1 MTTHHKCPIHPKQT
15 LRSSYSYPSMLWC
28 DKCKDAWNP
37 EDLNNKSNKIIL
49 FKNLSDRVT
58 SPDYPFLY
66 LNIDESE
73 IKELQKLKKER
84 EDFINRH
91 STMKNLKFNIDPFFK
106 EAQCL
111 QKLVFKKEDQTAQED
126 LEEQMKKKTFIQD
139 NKLDL
144 DLKRCRAKSLKLAY
158 CELIIS
164 GSGVSVQNNSSDDY
178 DHIESS
184 ILLWKDFGIV

>member
-1 MTTHHKCPIHPKQT
+1 
-15 LRSSYSYPSMLWC
+15 MLWC

-84 EDFINRH
+84 EDFMNKH

-111 QKLVFKKEDQTAQED
+111 QKLVFKKEDQNAQED
-126 LEEQMKKKTFIQD
+126 LEEQMKKKTFIHD

-178 DHIESS
+178 NHIESS